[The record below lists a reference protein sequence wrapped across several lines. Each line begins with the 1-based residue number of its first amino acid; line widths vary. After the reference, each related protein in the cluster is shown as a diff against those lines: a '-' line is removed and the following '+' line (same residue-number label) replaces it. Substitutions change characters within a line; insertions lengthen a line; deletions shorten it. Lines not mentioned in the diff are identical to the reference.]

1 VRSANPS
8 QSNNDEVAKL
18 KAELAAVAHHD
29 EVEKLKAELTAVNAK
44 NKERARDHLLAAIAV
59 HHSVVYVHAMV
70 FIFKFKYTFCGM
82 FEGLGL
88 QPCLCVPASLTT
100 KIWVRIALSA
110 CLSHLQAELRIKLS
124 CLNAHSRMLKK
135 HLSTCLDLSCAHLI
149 PGLRIALFIFAGFR
163 IPLSSSCSS

>member
-1 VRSANPS
+1 MLSFQSYLFGQPKNWSA
-8 QSNNDEVAKL
+8 
-18 KAELAAVAHHD
+18 
-29 EVEKLKAELTAVNAK
+29 
-44 NKERARDHLLAAIAV
+44 
-59 HHSVVYVHAMV
+59 HSGGIGAWGLGLFCNRV
-70 FIFKFKYTFCGM
+70 FITNVKATFFGM

-149 PGLRIALFIFAGFR
+149 PGLRMLYSYLLASAFHCQARAVPDPCAPGT
-163 IPLSSSCSS
+163 P

>member
-1 VRSANPS
+1 M
-8 QSNNDEVAKL
+8 AKL

-59 HHSVVYVHAMV
+59 PVLCMYMPWCSYLNSNIRSVECSRV
-70 FIFKFKYTFCGM
+70 
-82 FEGLGL
+82 L

-149 PGLRIALFIFAGFR
+149 PGLRMLYSYLLASAF
-163 IPLSSSCSS
+163 